1 MQKSWKLGIVF
12 HLKGKQSGNQ
22 LMTETLALLQIINQ
36 SVLDTTTR
44 RRLAI
49 IILAMLAMAGRITML
64 GISRWTEEGGSY
76 RTIQRFFKTEIDW
89 SQLMVTFTAIWFADI
104 EDIFLLAGD
113 ETVVTKA
120 GKLTHGLDRFFSS
133 IFGRPVKGL
142 AFLAFSLVSVNRRE
156 AYPIRMEQLT
166 KEKALCGKRKKKA
179 KTKKKSKK
187 KGKRGRPKGSKNK
200 NRRDVELPEHL
211 EQMQIWLKSTLRLLE
226 IVGIPIVYFMF
237 DGAFGNNNS
246 LQMVQQCGL
255 HLISKLRRDSALYFP
270 YAGKQKKYGAKRKYG
285 SKLDYNQIPDKYLV
299 STQTVDNIRTHIYQ
313 MQMWHK
319 LFPDKLNI
327 VVIRKINLETKKWA
341 HVVLFSSDLTLA
353 ADKLVD
359 YYRLRFQI
367 EFNFRDAKQF
377 WGLEDFMNIEQRSVH
392 NFANLSMFMVTVAQQ
407 LIQQRRGNIP
417 NFGINDLKAEFR
429 GRKYV
434 SELLK
439 LLPETLNE
447 LLIDQIFAEIGSL
460 GSINM
465 SAPHP

>member
-1 MQKSWKLGIVF
+1 MSEI
-12 HLKGKQSGNQ
+12 
-22 LMTETLALLQIINQ
+22 LALLQIINQ
-36 SVLDTTTR
+36 SVLDTTMR

-64 GISRWTEEGGSY
+64 GISRWTEKGGSY
-76 RTIQRFFKTEIDW
+76 RTIQRFFNTEIDW
-89 SQLMVTFTAIWFADI
+89 SQLMVTFVAIWFADI

-142 AFLAFSLVSVNRRE
+142 AFLAFSLVSVKRRE
-156 AYPIRMEQLT
+156 AYPIRMEQLS
-166 KEKALCGKRKKKA
+166 KEKALCGKKKA
-179 KTKKKSKK
+179 KKKKKTKK

-211 EQMQIWLKSTLRLLE
+211 QQMQMWLKSTLRLLE
-226 IVGIPIVYFMF
+226 IVGIRIIYFLF

-270 YAGKQKKYGAKRKYG
+270 YTGKQKKHGARRKYG
-285 SKLDYNQIPDKYLV
+285 SKLDYDQIPDNCLV
-299 STQTVDNIRTHIYQ
+299 STKTVDKIRTHIYQ

-327 VVIRKINLETKKWA
+327 VIMRKINLENGKWA

-359 YYRLRFQI
+359 YYRLRFKI

-377 WGLEDFMNIEQRSVH
+377 WGLEDFMNVEKQPVH

-439 LLPETLNE
+439 LLPETLND

>member
-1 MQKSWKLGIVF
+1 MDEI
-12 HLKGKQSGNQ
+12 
-22 LMTETLALLQIINQ
+22 LALLQIINQ

-44 RRLAI
+44 KRLAI
-49 IILAMLAMAGRITML
+49 VVLAMLAMAGRITML

-76 RTIQRFFKTEIDW
+76 RTIQRLFNTEINW
-89 SQLMVTFTAIWFADI
+89 SQLMVTFVAIWFADA

-120 GKLTHGLDRFFSS
+120 GQQTHGLDRFFSS

-142 AFLAFSLVSVNRRE
+142 AFLAFTLVSVKRRE
-156 AYPIRMEQLT
+156 AHPVRMEQLT
-166 KEKALCGKRKKKA
+166 KTQALCGKRKKKA
-179 KTKKKSKK
+179 KAKKKPKQ

-211 EQMQIWLKSTLRLLE
+211 QQIQMWLKSTLRLLE
-226 IVGIPIVYFMF
+226 IVGIPIIYFLF

-270 YAGKQKKYGAKRKYG
+270 YTGKQKKCGAKRKYG
-285 SKLDYNQIPDKYLV
+285 SKLDYDQIPDTYLV
-299 STQTVDNIRTHIYQ
+299 STEIVDKICTHIYQ

-327 VVIRKINLETKKWA
+327 VIVRKTNLENGRWA
-341 HVVLFSSDLTLA
+341 HVVLFSSDLTLV

-367 EFNFRDAKQF
+367 EFNFRAAKQF
-377 WGLEDFMNIEQRSVH
+377 WGLEDFMNVKQQPVR
-392 NFANLSMFMVTVAQQ
+392 NFANLSMFMVAVSQQ
-407 LIQQRRGNIP
+407 LIQRRRGNIP
-417 NFGINDLKAEFR
+417 DFGINDLKAEFR

-439 LLPETLNE
+439 LLPETPNE
-447 LLIDQIFAEIGSL
+447 LLIDDFFAKIGSL
-460 GSINM
+460 GRVNSPI
-465 SAPHP
+465 PP

>member
-1 MQKSWKLGIVF
+1 
-12 HLKGKQSGNQ
+12 
-22 LMTETLALLQIINQ
+22 MTEILALLQIINH
-36 SVLDTTTR
+36 SVLDATAR
-44 RRLAI
+44 KRMAI
-49 IILAMLAMAGRITML
+49 IILAMLAMAGRITMR

-76 RTIQRFFKTEIDW
+76 RTIQRLFNTKIEW
-89 SQLMVTFTAIWFADI
+89 SQLMVTFVAIWFADA
-104 EDIFLLAGD
+104 EDIFLLVGD

-120 GKLTHGLDRFFSS
+120 GKQTHGLDRFFSS
-133 IFGRPVKGL
+133 IYGRPVKGL
-142 AFLAFSLVSVNRRE
+142 AFLAFSLVSVKRRE

-179 KTKKKSKK
+179 KAKKKSKK

-211 EQMQIWLKSTLRLLE
+211 QQMQIWLKSTVRLLE
-226 IVGIPIVYFMF
+226 IVGIPIIYFMF

-270 YAGKQKKYGAKRKYG
+270 YTGKQKKHGARRKYG
-285 SKLDYNQIPDKYLV
+285 SKLDYNHIPDNCLV
-299 STQTVDNIRTHIYQ
+299 STETVGKIRTHIYQ

-319 LFPDKLNI
+319 LFPDKFNI
-327 VVIRKINLETKKWA
+327 VIVRKINLETGKWA
-341 HVVLFSSDLTLA
+341 HVVLFSSDLMLA
-353 ADKLVD
+353 ADKLID

-377 WGLEDFMNIEQRSVH
+377 WGLEDFMNVKQQPVH
-392 NFANLSMFMVTVAQQ
+392 NFANLSMFMVTVTHQ
-407 LIQQRRGNIP
+407 LIQQRRDNIP

-429 GRKYV
+429 GRKYA

-439 LLPETLNE
+439 LLPKPLNE
-447 LLIDQIFAEIGSL
+447 LLTDDFFAKIGVL
-460 GSINM
+460 GRVNSP
-465 SAPHP
+465 SPP

>member
-1 MQKSWKLGIVF
+1 MNEI
-12 HLKGKQSGNQ
+12 
-22 LMTETLALLQIINQ
+22 LALLQIIDQ
-36 SVLDTTTR
+36 SILDAVTR

-49 IILAMLAMAGRITML
+49 VVLALLAMAGRITMR

-76 RTIQRFFKTEIDW
+76 RTIQRLFNTKIDW
-89 SQLMVTFTAIWFADI
+89 SQLMVTFVAIWFADI

-120 GKLTHGLDRFFSS
+120 GKQTHGLDRFFSS

-142 AFLAFSLVSVNRRE
+142 AFLAFTLVSVKQRA

-166 KEKALCGKRKKKA
+166 KEEALCGKRKKKA
-179 KTKKKSKK
+179 KTKKKPKQ

-200 NRRDVELPEHL
+200 NRRDVELPQHL
-211 EQMQIWLKSTLRLLE
+211 LQMQVWLRYTLRLLE
-226 IVGIPIVYFMF
+226 IVGIPIIYFLF

-246 LQMVQQCGL
+246 LQMVRQCGL

-270 YAGKQKKYGAKRKYG
+270 YTGKQKRCGADRKYG
-285 SKLDYNQIPDKYLV
+285 SKLDYDQIPDEYLL
-299 STQTVDNIRTHIYQ
+299 STETVNKIVTHIYQ

-327 VVIRKINLETKKWA
+327 VIIRKLNLENGKWA

-367 EFNFRDAKQF
+367 EFNFRAAKQF
-377 WGLEDFMNIEQRSVH
+377 WGLEDFMNVKQQPVH
-392 NFANLSMFMVTVAQQ
+392 NFANLAMFMVSVSQQ
-407 LIQQRRGNIP
+407 LIQQRRGHIP
-417 NFGINDLKAEFR
+417 DFGINDLKAEFR

-439 LLPETLNE
+439 LLPEMPNE
-447 LLIDQIFAEIGSL
+447 LLIDDFFAEIGAL
-460 GSINM
+460 GRVNS
-465 SAPHP
+465 PLPP

>member
-1 MQKSWKLGIVF
+1 
-12 HLKGKQSGNQ
+12 
-22 LMTETLALLQIINQ
+22 MTEILALLQIINQ
-36 SVLDTTTR
+36 SVLDATTR
-44 RRLAI
+44 KRLAI
-49 IILAMLAMAGRITML
+49 IILAMLAMAGRITMR

-76 RTIQRFFKTEIDW
+76 RTIQRLFNTKIEW
-89 SQLMVTFTAIWFADI
+89 SQMMVTFVAIWFAQV

-133 IFGRPVKGL
+133 MFGRPVKGL
-142 AFLAFSLVSVNRRE
+142 AFLAFSLVSVKRRE

-179 KTKKKSKK
+179 KAKKKFKK
-187 KGKRGRPKGSKNK
+187 KGRQGRPKGSKNK

-211 EQMQIWLKSTLRLLE
+211 QQMQMWLKSTVRLLE
-226 IVGIPIVYFMF
+226 IAGIPIIYFMF

-270 YAGKQKKYGAKRKYG
+270 YSGRQKKHGARRKYG
-285 SKLDYNQIPDKYLV
+285 SKLDYNHIPDNCLV
-299 STQTVDNIRTHIYQ
+299 STETIGKIRTHIYQ

-327 VVIRKINLETKKWA
+327 VIVRKINLENGKWA
-341 HVVLFSSDLTLA
+341 HVVLFSSDLTLV
-353 ADKLVD
+353 ADELVD

-377 WGLEDFMNIEQRSVH
+377 WGLEDFMNVKQQPVH
-392 NFANLSMFMVTVAQQ
+392 NFANLSMFMVTVTHQ
-407 LIQQRRGNIP
+407 LIQQRRDNIP
-417 NFGINDLKAEFR
+417 NFGMNDLKAEFR
-429 GRKYV
+429 GRKYA

-439 LLPETLNE
+439 LLPKSLNE
-447 LLIDQIFAEIGSL
+447 LLTDDFFAEIGVL
-460 GSINM
+460 GRIN
-465 SAPHP
+465 SPSPP

>member
-1 MQKSWKLGIVF
+1 
-12 HLKGKQSGNQ
+12 
-22 LMTETLALLQIINQ
+22 MTEIVALLQTINQ
-36 SVLDTTTR
+36 SVLDTTTLK
-44 RRLAI
+44 RLAI
-49 IILAMLAMAGRITML
+49 VVLAMLAMAGRITMR

-76 RTIQRFFKTEIDW
+76 RTIQRLFNTKIDW
-89 SQLMVTFTAIWFADI
+89 SQLMVTFVAIWFADA

-120 GKLTHGLDRFFSS
+120 GKQTHGLDRFFSS

-142 AFLAFSLVSVNRRE
+142 AFLAFSLVSVKRRE

-166 KEKALCGKRKKKA
+166 KEKALCGQRKKKVQPR
-179 KTKKKSKK
+179 KKSKK
-187 KGKRGRPKGSKNK
+187 KDKRGRPKGSKNK
-200 NRRDVELPEHL
+200 NRRDVELPKHL
-211 EQMQIWLKSTLRLLE
+211 QQMQVWLKSTRRLLE
-226 IVGIPIVYFMF
+226 IVGIPIIYFLF

-270 YAGKQKKYGAKRKYG
+270 YTGKQKKRGAKRKYG
-285 SKLDYNQIPDKYLV
+285 SKLDYNQIPDAYLI
-299 STQTVDNIRTHIYQ
+299 STETVGKIRTHIYQ

-327 VVIRKINLETKKWA
+327 VIVRKINLETGKWA

-377 WGLEDFMNIEQRSVH
+377 WGLEDFMNIEQRPVH
-392 NFANLSMFMVTVAQQ
+392 NFANLSMFMVTVSQQ

-439 LLPETLNE
+439 LLPETPNE
-447 LLIDQIFAEIGSL
+447 LLIDDFFAKIGAL
-460 GSINM
+460 GRIN
-465 SAPHP
+465 SPSPP

>member
-1 MQKSWKLGIVF
+1 
-12 HLKGKQSGNQ
+12 
-22 LMTETLALLQIINQ
+22 MTEILALLQIINQ

-64 GISRWTEEGGSY
+64 GIWRWTEEGGSY
-76 RTIQRFFKTEIDW
+76 RTIQRFFNTEINW
-89 SQLMVTFTAIWFADI
+89 SQLMVTCTAIWFADI

-120 GKLTHGLDRFFSS
+120 GKVTHGLDRFFSS
-133 IFGRPVKGL
+133 IYGRPVKGL
-142 AFLAFSLVSVNRRE
+142 AFLAFTLVSVKRHE
-156 AYPIRMEQLT
+156 AYPVRMEQLS
-166 KEKALCGKRKKKA
+166 KEKALCGQRKKKA
-179 KTKKKSKK
+179 QKKKKSPQ
-187 KGKRGRPKGSKNK
+187 KGKRGRPQGSKNK
-200 NRRDVELPEHL
+200 NRQDVELPEHL
-211 EQMQIWLKSTLRLLE
+211 QQMQIWLKSTLRLLA
-226 IVGIPIVYFMF
+226 IVGIPIIYFMF

-246 LQMVQQCGL
+246 LQMVRQCGL

-270 YAGKQKKYGAKRKYG
+270 YTGAQKKYGARRKYG
-285 SKLDYNQIPDKYLV
+285 SKLDYDQIPGKYLV
-299 STQTVDNIRTHIYQ
+299 STETVDKIRTQIYQ

-327 VVIRKINLETKKWA
+327 VIVRKINLETNKWA

-353 ADKLVD
+353 ADKLVN

-377 WGLEDFMNIEQRSVH
+377 WGLEDFMNVEQQPVH
-392 NFANLSMFMVTVAQQ
+392 NFANLSMFMVTVTQH

-429 GRKYV
+429 GRKYA

-447 LLIDQIFAEIGSL
+447 LLIDDFFANIGVL
-460 GSINM
+460 GRIN
-465 SAPHP
+465 SPSPP

>member
-1 MQKSWKLGIVF
+1 
-12 HLKGKQSGNQ
+12 
-22 LMTETLALLQIINQ
+22 MTEILALLQIINQ
-36 SVLDTTTR
+36 SVLETTTR
-44 RRLAI
+44 KRLAI
-49 IILAMLAMAGRITML
+49 VILAMLAMAGRITMR

-76 RTIQRFFKTEIDW
+76 RTIQRLFNTEIDW
-89 SQLMVTFTAIWFADI
+89 SQLMVTFVAIWFADA

-120 GKLTHGLDRFFSS
+120 GKETHGLDRFFSS
-133 IFGRPVKGL
+133 IFGRPVRGL
-142 AFLAFSLVSVNRRE
+142 AFLAFSLVSVKRGE

-166 KEKALCGKRKKKA
+166 KEKALCGQGKKKA
-179 KTKKKSKK
+179 ETKKQSKK
-187 KGKRGRPKGSKNK
+187 KGKRGRPKGSKSK

-211 EQMQIWLKSTLRLLE
+211 QQMQVWLKATLGLLK
-226 IVGIPIVYFMF
+226 IVGIPIIYFMF

-255 HLISKLRRDSALYFP
+255 HLISKLRCDAALYFP
-270 YAGKQKKYGAKRKYG
+270 YTGKQKKHGAKRKYG
-285 SKLDYNQIPDKYLV
+285 SKLDYDQIPEAYLV
-299 STQTVDNIRTHIYQ
+299 STETVEKIRTHIYQ

-327 VVIRKINLETKKWA
+327 VIVRKINLENGKWA

-377 WGLEDFMNIEQRSVH
+377 WGLEDFMNVKQQPVH

-407 LIQQRRGNIP
+407 LIQQRRDNIP

-429 GRKYV
+429 GRKYA

-447 LLIDQIFAEIGSL
+447 LLIDDFFAKIGVL
-460 GSINM
+460 GRIN
-465 SAPHP
+465 SPSPP

>member
-1 MQKSWKLGIVF
+1 
-12 HLKGKQSGNQ
+12 
-22 LMTETLALLQIINQ
+22 MTETLALLQTINQ

-76 RTIQRFFKTEIDW
+76 RTIQRFFNTEIDW

-133 IFGRPVKGL
+133 IYGRPIKGL

-211 EQMQIWLKSTLRLLE
+211 QQMQIWLKSTLRLLE
-226 IVGIPIVYFMF
+226 IVGIPIIYFLF

-270 YAGKQKKYGAKRKYG
+270 YTGEQKKHGARRKYG
-285 SKLDYNQIPDKYLV
+285 SKLDYNQIPDNCLV
-299 STQTVDNIRTHIYQ
+299 STETVDKIRTHIYQ

-327 VVIRKINLETKKWA
+327 VIVRKINLETQKWA
-341 HVVLFSSDLTLA
+341 HVVLFSSDLTLE

-359 YYRLRFQI
+359 YYRLRFKI

-377 WGLEDFMNIEQRSVH
+377 WGLEDFMNVKQQPVH
-392 NFANLSMFMVTVAQQ
+392 NFANLSMFMVTVTQQ